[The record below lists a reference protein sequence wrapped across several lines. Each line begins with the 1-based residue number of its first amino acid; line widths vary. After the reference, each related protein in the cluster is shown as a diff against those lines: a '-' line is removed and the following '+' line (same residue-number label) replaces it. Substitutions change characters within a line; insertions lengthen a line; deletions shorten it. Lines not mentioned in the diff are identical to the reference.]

1 MLVIDIRRCTVMLVD
16 NQAVVIN
23 TSLPSSTIKKKHNL
37 IAYHQVCEAVAAGI
51 VKVAHIRSTMNIADI
66 LTKPLGPM
74 DYWTLT
80 HDVLFG
86 RKLSD
91 QHGTKGELQE
101 IVHRSTNRT
110 MIRVSCDWEE
120 IVSGEIPEN

>member
-1 MLVIDIRRCTVMLVD
+1 MHET
-16 NQAVVIN
+16 
-23 TSLPSSTIKKKHNL
+23 
-37 IAYHQVCEAVAAGI
+37 VAAGI
-51 VKVAHIRSTMNIADI
+51 IKVAHIRSMMNISDI
-66 LTKPLGPM
+66 LTKLLGPM

-101 IVHRSTNRT
+101 IVRRSTNRT
-110 MIRVSCDWEE
+110 VIRVSCDWEE
-120 IVSGEIPEN
+120 IVSGEIPVN

>member
-1 MLVIDIRRCTVMLVD
+1 MLVD

-23 TSLPSSTIKKKHNL
+23 TSLPSSTIKKKHNS
-37 IAYHQVCEAVAAGI
+37 ITYHRVREAVAAGI
-51 VKVAHIRSTMNIADI
+51 VKVAHIRSTMNVADI

-101 IVHRSTNRT
+101 IVRRSTNRT
-110 MIRVSCDWEE
+110 VIRVSCDWEE
-120 IVSGEIPEN
+120 IVSGEIPVD